1 MLQHFI
7 YEQREFTTKD
17 ILKAIDE
24 LIPLANLESQQM
36 IKLKKW
42 ASSGRIRLASLK
54 DISLD

>member
-42 ASSGRIRLASLK
+42 ASSGRIRLASSK